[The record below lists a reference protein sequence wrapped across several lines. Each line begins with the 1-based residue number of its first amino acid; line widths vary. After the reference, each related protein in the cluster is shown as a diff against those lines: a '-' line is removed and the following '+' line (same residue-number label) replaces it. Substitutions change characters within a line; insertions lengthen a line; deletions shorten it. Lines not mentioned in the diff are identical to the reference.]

1 MKRNLSTPYLNKMKY
16 IKYFFQFLFVII
28 FFTLFKILRFKIS
41 SNFGGKLFEI
51 IGPIFRSKKL
61 IHSNIK
67 KAIPDISLSGLNR
80 ITKLMWN
87 NYGRVFAE
95 YMFIKDFRKNKIDSK
110 IEIEGQ
116 EILDEIK
123 RLNKPVIFVS
133 GHFSNFELM
142 AMHIEKTGINLSAIY
157 RPLNN
162 IFLNKIM
169 ERIRKNFICKNQI
182 KKGIGGIKKLI
193 NLKKNN
199 YSTALMIDQR
209 VSEGIRSNFFNQ
221 EALTTTI
228 PAQLAKKFN
237 IKIVPIY
244 IERINGINFK
254 ITIKKPLDFTS
265 DVSVK
270 QITDELNH
278 TLEKMIILKPE
289 QWIWSHNRWK

>member
-1 MKRNLSTPYLNKMKY
+1 MKQ
-16 IKYFFQFLFVII
+16 IKYFFQFLLIII
-28 FFTLFKILRFKIS
+28 FFLFFKILRFRIS
-41 SNFGGKLFEI
+41 STVSGKIFEI
-51 IGPIFRSKKL
+51 IGPMFRSRNL

-67 KAIPDISLSGLNR
+67 KAIPNSNYEELNK

-95 YMFIKDFRKNKIDSK
+95 YMFIKDFRNGKLKSK
-110 IEIEGQ
+110 IKIEGQ
-116 EILDEIK
+116 EILDDIK
-123 RLNKPVIFVS
+123 KHNKQVVFIS

-142 AMHIEKTGINLSAIY
+142 AMHLENSGIKLSAIY

-169 ERIRKNFICKNQI
+169 ERIRKKYICKNQI

-193 NLKKNN
+193 NLKKSN

-209 VSEGIRSNFFNQ
+209 VSEGIKSNFFNN

-228 PAQLAKKFN
+228 PAQLVKKF
-237 IKIVPIY
+237 KIPVVPIF
-244 IERINGINFK
+244 IERINNLNFK
-254 ITIKKPLDFTS
+254 ITINKPITFSNETS
-265 DVSVK
+265 IK
-270 QITDELNH
+270 NITDELNQI
-278 TLEKMIILKPE
+278 LEKMIINKPE